1 MTATSIGD
9 LRAGAGVERV
19 GAMLSGRHEELV
31 EEALRR
37 IRNEVPGYAVINDP
51 DLLLDISVH
60 VSENLDAWRAC
71 LLDGRPVT
79 DADVDFV
86 RPHAAERARFGI
98 SLADFLHAFRIGQR
112 VVWDAIGDFAATDQ
126 EGRDIAVPIARS
138 VLAFID
144 HASTHAAETYVMT
157 QQLTVPGGDRV
168 RRDLLEK
175 LLAGRE
181 PAPGQE
187 LAIANGAGLRPGAR
201 WVLLVA
207 VPVGGP
213 IGDYPLRSAASAVAR
228 AAGGAL
234 RPLTVVLDD
243 EIVII
248 RMLGSQDA
256 RSVAGP
262 VRQSLRDLACEGVEL
277 AIGISTAF
285 ETRASVPDAYREAC
299 LALESLG
306 SRGGVM
312 SLPGLRVLDYL
323 TLRGDATALRL
334 VSPPIQRFVA
344 EDSAAGG
351 VLIRTL
357 LAYVSA
363 DLNTKAAAELLSVH
377 VNTARHRLTRIEERT
392 GCDLR
397 KLADVEELLIAI
409 KLVSGPAV
417 RTA

>member
-1 MTATSIGD
+1 
-9 LRAGAGVERV
+9 
-19 GAMLSGRHEELV
+19 
-31 EEALRR
+31 
-37 IRNEVPGYAVINDP
+37 
-51 DLLLDISVH
+51 VH

-71 LLDGRPVT
+71 LLEGHPVT
-79 DADVDFV
+79 DADLDFV
-86 RPHAAERARFGI
+86 RPHATVRARRGI

-112 VVWDAIGDFAATDQ
+112 VVWDAIGEFADTDQ
-126 EGRDIAVPIARS
+126 EGRDIAVPVARS
-138 VLAFID
+138 VLEFID
-144 HASTHAAETYVMT
+144 HASTHAGEAYVIA
-157 QQLTVPGGDRV
+157 QQLMVPGGDRV

-175 LLAGRE
+175 LLAGCE

-187 LAIANGAGLRPGAR
+187 LAMANGAGLRPGAR

-207 VPVGGP
+207 VPVSRP
-213 IGDYPLRSAASAVAR
+213 IDDYALRSAASAVAR

-256 RSVAGP
+256 GSIAAP
-262 VRQSLRDLACEGVEL
+262 VRQSLRDLASDGVEL

-334 VSPPIQRFVA
+334 LSPPVRRFVA

-351 VLIRTL
+351 VLIGTL

-377 VNTARHRLTRIEERT
+377 VNTARHRLARIEERT

-397 KLADVEELLIAI
+397 KLADVEDLLISV
-409 KLVSGPAV
+409 KLVSGPAHW
-417 RTA
+417 TE